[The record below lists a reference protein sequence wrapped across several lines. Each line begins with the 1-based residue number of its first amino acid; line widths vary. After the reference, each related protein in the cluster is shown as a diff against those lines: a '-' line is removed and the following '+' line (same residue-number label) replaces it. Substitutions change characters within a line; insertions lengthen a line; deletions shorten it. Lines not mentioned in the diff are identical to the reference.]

1 MEKYRIIQIQTE
13 MAELA
18 KKAPTA
24 ELGEI
29 WQTIPNR
36 REVYKIKKLD
46 ILPNAFVFSTS
57 IQFEFDI
64 AFPVYVKINH
74 RNLIFKLNPED
85 YKTHGIQLVCNFPK
99 EAKAIE
105 SRRYQRNAMP
115 EGTEVMLTLRP
126 ISEKT
131 AIDVDV
137 RILDVSLMGLGIQ
150 VGNINKDFFQRNSV
164 FKIIKV
170 GGVPHNESAHF
181 TVCHIT
187 LKDDKNFVKVGMSAS
202 AFLSDALM
210 RKIQQE
216 AEKQLLEKS

>member
-1 MEKYRIIQIQTE
+1 MEKYRLIEIQAE

-18 KKAPTA
+18 RKAPTA

-36 REVYKIKKLD
+36 REIYKIKRLEV
-46 ILPNAFVFSTS
+46 LPNAFVFTTS
-57 IQFEFDI
+57 ISFEFDI
-64 AFPVYVKINH
+64 GFPVYVKINH

-85 YKTHGIQLVCNFPK
+85 YKTHGNQLVCNFPR

-105 SRRYQRNAMP
+105 SRRYERTAMP
-115 EGTEVMLTLRP
+115 EGTQVTLTLRP
-126 ISEKT
+126 VSEKT

-150 VGNINKDFFQRNSV
+150 VANINKDFFQRNSV

-170 GGVPHNESAHF
+170 GAIPHSEMAKF

-187 LKDDKNFVKVGMSAS
+187 LKDDRNFVKVGMSAD
-202 AFLSDALM
+202 AFLSETLM
-210 RKIQQE
+210 RMIQQE
-216 AEKQLLEKS
+216 AEKQLLSKS